1 MASYTTPLIG
11 SSNLVICLIH
21 QHDEIKK
28 KSLEMAVQHNGE
40 IGLLHNN
47 IDLKFKSSHLLE
59 ALVS

>member
-1 MASYTTPLIG
+1 
-11 SSNLVICLIH
+11 
-21 QHDEIKK
+21 
-28 KSLEMAVQHNGE
+28 MAVQHNGE